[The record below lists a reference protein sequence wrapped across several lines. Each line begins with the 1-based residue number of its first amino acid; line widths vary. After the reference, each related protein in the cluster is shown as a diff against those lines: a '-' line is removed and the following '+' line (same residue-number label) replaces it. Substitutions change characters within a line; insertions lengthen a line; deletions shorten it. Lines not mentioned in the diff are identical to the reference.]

1 MQSLSGNKGNRINK
15 KIESKKLGY
24 LLHWIGLI
32 GTCFM
37 LVVSFLDQSQDELM
51 IHLIVSSFPILIG
64 WILRVLLVGRKH
76 FLQCF
81 WVFSKML

>member
-1 MQSLSGNKGNRINK
+1 MGIKA
-15 KIESKKLGY
+15 IESIKKLKAKLGY

-51 IHLIVSSFPILIG
+51 IHLIASSFPILIG

-76 FLQCF
+76 FYHLFNQRF
-81 WVFSKML
+81 HKK